1 MPRLPFS
8 HLEELEGGT
17 VYESKARPAQKS
29 AVARLNL
36 VLLSFFDDD
45 GDDDDDDD
53 DDDDTVVLL
62 GLSISSVVDLSRELD
77 VENVDDTVQA
87 EAAAA
92 SWAGSI
98 LLFLRW

>member
-36 VLLSFFDDD
+36 VLLSFF
-45 GDDDDDDD
+45 DDDD

>member
-45 GDDDDDDD
+45 DDDDG
-53 DDDDTVVLL
+53 DTVVLL

>member
-45 GDDDDDDD
+45 GDDG
-53 DDDDTVVLL
+53 DTVVLL

>member
-36 VLLSFFDDD
+36 VLLSFFDD
-45 GDDDDDDD
+45 GD

>member
-45 GDDDDDDD
+45 DG
-53 DDDDTVVLL
+53 DTVVLL